1 MRKNSSYIFILAII
15 VAFVSCVP
23 MSQFKETDQKK
34 SEFSQERDK
43 LKIQNERLVVDTTE
57 MGAELRS
64 LRSTYSELLE
74 DTFQLGKSVRR
85 LEDLYQGAL
94 DMNNELSASKEA
106 LAKGSAAE
114 ANKLLSELQAAQADL
129 LKREDELSLLAQKL
143 NAKKKNL
150 EELQAELEANN
161 RILEE
166 KNAELEERNKR
177 LIELEN
183 MLSKKDS
190 AVNALKDKV
199 AAALYQ
205 FEQDGLSVEVRNG
218 KVYVSLEEQ
227 LLFKTGKSEIDPK
240 GKSAIQKLA
249 KVLEQNEDINIMIE
263 GHTDDVPFKGK
274 GQLIDNWDL
283 SVKRAT
289 TIVRIITQNST
300 IDPKRLTASGRG
312 EYIPVDAGKSKEARQ
327 KNRRTEIIL
336 TPKLDELF
344 ELLESN

>member
-1 MRKNSSYIFILAII
+1 MKKNFVLIIISIAILSLG
-15 VAFVSCVP
+15 SCVP

-57 MGAELRS
+57 MGAELRRLS
-64 LRSTYSELLE
+64 GIYEELLD
-74 DTFQLGKSVRR
+74 DTFQLGKSARR
-85 LEDLYQGAL
+85 LNDLYKGAL
-94 DMNNELSASKEA
+94 DMNKELSESKQA
-106 LAKGSAAE
+106 LARGSAAE

-129 LKREDELSLLAQKL
+129 LKREDELSQLEQAL
-143 NAKKKNL
+143 NTKKKNL
-150 EELQAELEANN
+150 EELQSELEANN

-166 KNAELEERNKR
+166 KNAELEARNKR
-177 LIELEN
+177 LIELEA
-183 MLSKKDS
+183 MLSRKDS
-190 AVNALKDKV
+190 AVNALKEKV

-205 FEQDGLSVEVRNG
+205 FEQDGLSVEVKNG

-240 GKSAIQKLA
+240 GKSAIEKLA

-274 GQLIDNWDL
+274 GPLVDNWDL

-289 TIVRIITQNST
+289 SIVRIITSSST
-300 IDPKRLTASGRG
+300 IDPQRLTASGRG
-312 EYIPVDAGKSKEARQ
+312 EYVPIDPAKTKEARQ